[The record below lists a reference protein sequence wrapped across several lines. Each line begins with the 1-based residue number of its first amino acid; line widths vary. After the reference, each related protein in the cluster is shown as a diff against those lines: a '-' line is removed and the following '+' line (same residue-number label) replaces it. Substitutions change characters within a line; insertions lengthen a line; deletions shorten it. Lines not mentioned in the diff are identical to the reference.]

1 MCGTYINIA
10 CLPVIPN
17 FALVLISQIVFQRS
31 SSEKHVGVWHL
42 ALEAVDF
49 TTSQGCS
56 SDSWFVSRVSTAAT
70 LSHLQDGGS
79 PSR

>member
-49 TTSQGCS
+49 TTSQ
-56 SDSWFVSRVSTAAT
+56 AALLT
-70 LSHLQDGGS
+70 LGLFPEFPQQQL
-79 PSR
+79 